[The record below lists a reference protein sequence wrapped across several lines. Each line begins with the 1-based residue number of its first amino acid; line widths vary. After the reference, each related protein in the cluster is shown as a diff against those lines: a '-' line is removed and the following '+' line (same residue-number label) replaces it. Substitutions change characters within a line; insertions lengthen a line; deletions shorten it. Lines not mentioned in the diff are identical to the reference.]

1 MAVEIASL
9 NHGPRKGSPSPP
21 DHNGT
26 FHTIVVKTTET
37 ATDSSTSSERSSP
50 NEEVN
55 TATSH
60 TPSSNFPP
68 ANGVGSPHKRRRSDD
83 SNERA
88 SPPRQYDYTPPR
100 RTDQSQHM
108 ADRALRVLD
117 HDHGPAYAEN
127 PQPRPPSAHWSSPE
141 SHPQPPS
148 TASSQPNGVHER
160 SWDAP
165 ASKSAP
171 SYEQDVNGQV
181 KKRKRTFANRTKSGC
196 MTCRRRKKKC
206 DEGRPECYNCLRGG
220 FTCEGYTT
228 AKPSGMWALSGRTPV
243 PLQSKESQ
251 GEAQA
256 GGPHPNPSPDR
267 RTPYENGQTRQA
279 SDDHERSS
287 HAYATATEPRGRPPY
302 PGQPWP
308 PQQSQTHYTNESLPP
323 VSEAGHTSHTSTPA
337 REMPR
342 PTTQGNRS
350 QAGPPPASTASYPPP
365 QAAAHPPPPPPV
377 SQSSQPYSA
386 AHPAPQPAVSHPPP
400 PPPSQSPY
408 YPPQPDYRAAYAP
421 PSTSSEYTRAQTHS
435 RMSSSAYDPKRGV
448 SKSFFGEDVERSKMN
463 RLVQY
468 NKLDPTL
475 VDDRKRCRKAL
486 ARYNAACEAGS
497 GLDDEQARRMLEK
510 VFDPRSDD
518 SHHFKSMPDRRGTLS
533 HRVRIEP
540 PFHCSYGYNLVMM
553 DSVYIGENTTIDDSA
568 KVEIGP
574 RTSIGA
580 NVKIITS
587 MPCEDLIDRK
597 GSQGLWIAK
606 EVYIGAGVIIGDNA
620 IIYPD
625 VRLENGVTVQPGAIV
640 QESAPENAVLRAPAA
655 FRPSP
660 MQFP

>member
-1 MAVEIASL
+1 MLAKVTRECSLPSSSLCSKSSTTTTTTTITSLSSTATIAFFLPSTATIAFFLPSTATVAFFLSSAATTSRKPAMAVEIASL
-9 NHGPRKGSPSPP
+9 SHGPGREPPSPQ
-21 DHNGT
+21 DDGVL
-26 FHTIVVKTTET
+26 HTIVVKTTERV
-37 ATDSSTSSERSSP
+37 TDSSASSERSSP
-50 NEEVN
+50 NEEIN

-68 ANGVGSPHKRRRSDD
+68 ANGVASPHKRKRSDD
-83 SNERA
+83 SNDRL
-88 SPPRQYDYTPPR
+88 SPHRQYDYTPPR

-117 HDHGPAYAEN
+117 HDHAPPAYVTSGH
-127 PQPRPPSAHWSSPE
+127 QPGTAHSHWASPE
-141 SHPQPPS
+141 SH
-148 TASSQPNGVHER
+148 SQPSPATSTQANGVHDR
-160 SWDAP
+160 SWDVP
-165 ASKSAP
+165 ASKGTPA
-171 SYEQDVNGQV
+171 YEQEVNGQA

-206 DEGRPECYNCLRGG
+206 DEGRPECYNCQRGG

-228 AKPSGMWALSGRTPV
+228 AKPSGMWALSSRTPV

-251 GEAQA
+251 GDAQA
-256 GGPHPNPSPDR
+256 PVPRPHRSPDGHR
-267 RTPYENGQTRQA
+267 AYENGQTRPLG
-279 SDDHERSS
+279 DDHERPS

-308 PQQSQTHYTNESLPP
+308 PQQSQAHYTKEALPP
-323 VSEAGHTSHTSTPA
+323 S
-337 REMPR
+337 
-342 PTTQGNRS
+342 
-350 QAGPPPASTASYPPP
+350 SY
-365 QAAAHPPPPPPV
+365 
-377 SQSSQPYSA
+377 YT
-386 AHPAPQPAVSHPPP
+386 
-400 PPPSQSPY
+400 
-408 YPPQPDYRAAYAP
+408 PQPDYRPPYAP
-421 PSTSSEYTRAQTHS
+421 PSASSEYTRAQTHS

-497 GLDDEQARRMLEK
+497 GMDDEQARRMLEK

-553 DSVYIGENTTIDDSA
+553 DSVYIGENTSIDDSA

-587 MPCEDLIDRK
+587 MPCEDLVDRK

>member
-1 MAVEIASL
+1 MAVEIASI
-9 NHGPRKGSPSPP
+9 NHSGPHKGSPSPP
-21 DHNGT
+21 DHNNT
-26 FHTIVVKTTET
+26 FHTIVVKTAET
-37 ATDSSTSSERSSP
+37 VTDSSASSERSSP

-68 ANGVGSPHKRRRSDD
+68 ANGVGSPHKRKRSDD
-83 SNERA
+83 SNDRA

-117 HDHGPAYAEN
+117 HDHPPAYAAN
-127 PQPRPPSAHWSSPE
+127 TQQPGPASTQWSSPE
-141 SHPQPPS
+141 SHTQPPS
-148 TASSQPNGVHER
+148 ATSSSHANGGHER
-160 SWDAP
+160 SWDGP
-165 ASKSAP
+165 ASKSTP
-171 SYEQDVNGQV
+171 SYEQDVNSQV

-243 PLQSKESQ
+243 PLQSKENQS
-251 GEAQA
+251 EAQA
-256 GGPHPNPSPDR
+256 GVRPNRSPDGR
-267 RTPYENGQTRQA
+267 PPYENGQTRQP
-279 SDDHERSS
+279 SDEHERSS
-287 HAYATATEPRGRPPY
+287 HAYATATEPRAVGQSAQQY
-302 PGQPWP
+302 P
-308 PQQSQTHYTNESLPP
+308 S
-323 VSEAGHTSHTSTPA
+323 
-337 REMPR
+337 
-342 PTTQGNRS
+342 
-350 QAGPPPASTASYPPP
+350 
-365 QAAAHPPPPPPV
+365 
-377 SQSSQPYSA
+377 
-386 AHPAPQPAVSHPPP
+386 AHPATQPAVSHPPP
-400 PPPSQSPY
+400 PPPSQSAY
-408 YPPQPDYRAAYAP
+408 YTPQPDYRPAYAP
-421 PSTSSEYTRAQTHS
+421 PSASSEYARTQTHS

-486 ARYNAACEAGS
+486 QRYNAACEAGS
-497 GLDDEQARRMLEK
+497 GMDDEQARRMLEK

-587 MPCEDLIDRK
+587 MPCEDLVDRK

>member
-9 NHGPRKGSPSPP
+9 SHGPARESPSPQ
-21 DHNGT
+21 DHDVL
-26 FHTIVVKTTET
+26 HTIVVKTTERV
-37 ATDSSTSSERSSP
+37 TDSSASSERSSP
-50 NEEVN
+50 NEEIN

-60 TPSSNFPP
+60 TPSSTFPP
-68 ANGVGSPHKRRRSDD
+68 ANSLDSPHKRKRSDD
-83 SNERA
+83 SNERP
-88 SPPRQYDYTPPR
+88 SPHRQYDYTPPR

-117 HDHGPAYAEN
+117 HDHVPAYVSTGQIGTTHSN
-127 PQPRPPSAHWSSPE
+127 WTSPE
-141 SHPQPPS
+141 AHAQP
-148 TASSQPNGVHER
+148 SSVTRTQPNGVHER
-160 SWDAP
+160 SWDVSASKPAP
-165 ASKSAP
+165 A
-171 SYEQDVNGQV
+171 YEQEVNGQA

-251 GEAQA
+251 SDVHAPV
-256 GGPHPNPSPDR
+256 GGPNPSPDGR
-267 RTPYENGQTRQA
+267 RPYENGQTRP
-279 SDDHERSS
+279 SGDDHERSS
-287 HAYATATEPRGRPPY
+287 HPHGHHNKARHITQRKPTH
-302 PGQPWP
+302 
-308 PQQSQTHYTNESLPP
+308 QSRSPVTPLTRAHRLERCLDRQHKEVGTKALLLPLTLHP
-323 VSEAGHTSHTSTPA
+323 S
-337 REMPR
+337 RELLLPL
-342 PTTQGNRS
+342 PNL
-350 QAGPPPASTASYPPP
+350 
-365 QAAAHPPPPPPV
+365 
-377 SQSSQPYSA
+377 
-386 AHPAPQPAVSHPPP
+386 
-400 PPPSQSPY
+400 
-408 YPPQPDYRAAYAP
+408 
-421 PSTSSEYTRAQTHS
+421 PSTSSEYSRTQAHS
-435 RMSSSAYDPKRGV
+435 RMSSAAYDPKRGV

-497 GLDDEQARRMLEK
+497 GMDDEQARRMLDK

-553 DSVYIGENTTIDDSA
+553 DSVYIGENTSIDDSA

-660 MQFP
+660 MQFA